1 MIALQERPFGAV
13 SVRVTTPEKWFSPF
27 IVIVEATEAVTSAG
41 AGEATAIVKSWN
53 VKVIVV
59 VWTSGVLVPVIVNV

>member
-1 MIALQERPFGAV
+1 
-13 SVRVTTPEKWFSPF
+13 
-27 IVIVEATEAVTSAG
+27 VIVEATEAVTSAG